1 MLKKLAV
8 PFMTLAMAA
17 FGCSSSTTPSGTGGN
32 GGGAAGAGGAG
43 GAAGAAGGTGGA
55 GGALVTDA
63 AAELTYA
70 VTLTGIME
78 FGTDGAAV
86 LGTGSAT
93 VMLNP
98 NTGAVSVTGTYAN
111 LTGAATSA
119 HIHGLATPP
128 ASANI
133 IVPLTV
139 TSGTPPTSGTISG
152 TGTLTAA
159 QITGMEGGMTYIN
172 IHTAANPNGEIRGNI
187 NAAP

>member
-17 FGCSSSTTPSGTGGN
+17 FGCSSSTTPSGTGGS

-43 GAAGAAGGTGGA
+43 GAAGTGGA

-78 FGTDGAAV
+78 FGTDGATV

-111 LTGAATSA
+111 LTGAATAA

-128 ASANI
+128 ASAAV
-133 IVPLTV
+133 IVPLTA

-152 TGTLTAA
+152 SGTLTPAE
-159 QITGMEGGMTYIN
+159 IIGMEGGMTYIN